1 MVAKGRSPSLAQL
14 SHLQKG
20 TGTDTFGY
28 WPHRQLLESAW
39 PFVYTT
45 GRVWGTEPGNPGHGN
60 VLSRERCTGS
70 RGDSVSPWALG
81 RGPRS
86 APQGPP
92 GAVPVASFCCK
103 MQSRWTGTANENTRV
118 FAHTCLP
125 GVGPQQ
131 LSLQREALVQ
141 RVIWEMDAG
150 RTGEADRLGHS
161 RDHESY
167 GWLRCPLP
175 PPLPLLVPA
184 GPSVH
189 RSPWQRREPGL
200 GLSRRKCHL
209 QCCEGPR
216 LRWLSNECLSE
227 AAHPPSFFRNQRVN
241 CSRLL

>member
-1 MVAKGRSPSLAQL
+1 MAVCL
-14 SHLQKG
+14 
-20 TGTDTFGY
+20 Y
-28 WPHRQLLESAW
+28 HRLCLGDRTRGPRAW
-39 PFVYTT
+39 QCSEQ
-45 GRVWGTEPGNPGHGN
+45 G
-60 VLSRERCTGS
+60 RCTGS

-86 APQGPP
+86 APRGTP
-92 GAVPVASFCCK
+92 GAVSVAPFCCK
-103 MQSRWTGTANENTRV
+103 MQSRWTGTANENMRV

-161 RDHESY
+161 RDHEGF

-175 PPLPLLVPA
+175 PLLPLLVPA

-200 GLSRRKCHL
+200 GRSRRKRHL
-209 QCCEGPR
+209 QCSEGPR
-216 LRWLSNECLSE
+216 LRWLSDECLSS
-227 AAHPPSFFRNQRVN
+227 AAHPPSFFRNQTVN